1 MLGYE
6 RSLFN
11 FLAIFYCSTEDSK
24 MRKGLV
30 GVQEHEG
37 QHGGQVEKM
46 GGNETSK
53 ETCIGDLK
61 DVSKVSVVSG

>member
-1 MLGYE
+1 
-6 RSLFN
+6 
-11 FLAIFYCSTEDSK
+11 

>member
-1 MLGYE
+1 
-6 RSLFN
+6 
-11 FLAIFYCSTEDSK
+11 

-37 QHGGQVEKM
+37 QHGGQAEKM

-53 ETCIGDLK
+53 KTCIGDLK
-61 DVSKVSVVSG
+61 DVSRVSVVSG